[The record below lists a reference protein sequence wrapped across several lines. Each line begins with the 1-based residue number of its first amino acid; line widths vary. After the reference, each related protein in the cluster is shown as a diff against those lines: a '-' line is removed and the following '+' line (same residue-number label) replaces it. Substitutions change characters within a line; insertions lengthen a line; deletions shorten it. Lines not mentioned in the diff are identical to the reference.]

1 MNWLSQIRHFVFD
14 LDGTLILGNQ
24 VLPYARET
32 LGLIR
37 KQKKS
42 FTVVTNNSSRSIDNY
57 QRFLTH
63 LGFSIRPSE
72 IHTSGK
78 ATAQYLN
85 SLTHEPSVYL
95 LGTRA
100 LVEDFSSF
108 GIACVNEIDAEPID
122 FVVLAFD
129 QEITYKRIV
138 EASILIRRGVPFI
151 ATHAD
156 VNIPTD
162 RGLLPDCGS
171 LISMFQT
178 STGVTPKVIGK
189 PNIEMIHP
197 VLRSH
202 QVSPEETVVIGDRLY
217 TDIEMG
223 WRAGIR
229 TILVRTGDM
238 SGNHLASDGV
248 KPTEETENLEQ
259 IYRIL
264 SQENGI

>member
-1 MNWLSQIRHFVFD
+1 MNWISETRHFVFD

-32 LGLIR
+32 LELI
-37 KQKKS
+37 KSQGKS

-57 QRFLTH
+57 FRFLSF
-63 LGFSIRPSE
+63 LGFRIKPTE

-78 ATAQYLN
+78 ATAQYIN
-85 SLTHEPSVYL
+85 QVKPEPSVYL

-100 LVEDFSSF
+100 LVEDFSAF
-108 GIACVNEIDAEPID
+108 GIACVGEIDAEPID

-138 EASILIRRGVPFI
+138 DASILIRSGIPFI

-156 VNIPTD
+156 VNIPTE

-171 LISMFQT
+171 LISLFRT
-178 STGVTPKVIGK
+178 STGIAPKIIGK
-189 PNIEMIHP
+189 PNIEMLEPI
-197 VLRSH
+197 LQ
-202 QVSPEETVVIGDRLY
+202 QVGVKREEMVIVGDRMY

-223 WRAGIR
+223 WRAGIK
-229 TILVRTGDM
+229 TIWVKTGDLNN
-238 SGNHLASDGV
+238 NHLTSPGV
-248 KPTEETENLEQ
+248 TATSEILTLEPL
-259 IYRIL
+259 YSALAKL
-264 SQENGI
+264 S